1 MTTFVAKEQKY
12 MNQTE
17 QAPNVESILK
27 AIRSLPEKD
36 LLYLLSKLFEQSP
49 MLSPSLDSFVGENKF
64 TDGVVC
70 PYCGKKHVRRNG
82 HRKDGA
88 QKYMCAECG
97 KSFVARTNTITAGSR
112 KPLEIWKKYIDCMV
126 NELPIRKAAEECG
139 MAASTSFAWRHKIL
153 DVLRSMSEGVTLSG
167 ITESDDTYFP
177 LSFKGNHQ
185 KSKDFDMGRP
195 ARKRGG
201 DGISKGLSDDLVC
214 VPCAV
219 DRKGNSVAEVSNLGE
234 CSASDLDNVLG
245 SKIADGSTFCTDGSK
260 AQRKFASSHGLECV
274 QIKGGKSKKGIFH
287 IQHINSYHSI
297 LKKFIENFNG
307 VSTKYL
313 NNYLAWNNFV
323 NYSKKTIQEQKAVLL
338 NFALTKAK
346 RVTYDM
352 IPARPAVPL
361 LATAGKNQSLKL
373 T

>member
-1 MTTFVAKEQKY
+1 M
-12 MNQTE
+12 
-17 QAPNVESILK
+17 K
-27 AIRSLPEKD
+27 AIHSLSEKD

-49 MLSPSLDSFVGENKF
+49 VLSPSLNSFVGENKF
-64 TDGVVC
+64 IDGVVC

-112 KPLEIWKKYIDCMV
+112 KPLEIWKRYIDCMV

-153 DVLRSMSEGVTLSG
+153 DALRNMSDGVMLSG

-177 LSFKGNHQ
+177 LSYKGNHQ

-201 DGISKGLSDDLVC
+201 DGVSKGLSEDLVC

-234 CSASDLDNVLG
+234 
-245 SKIADGSTFCTDGSK
+245 
-260 AQRKFASSHGLECV
+260 
-274 QIKGGKSKKGIFH
+274 
-287 IQHINSYHSI
+287 
-297 LKKFIENFNG
+297 
-307 VSTKYL
+307 
-313 NNYLAWNNFV
+313 
-323 NYSKKTIQEQKAVLL
+323 
-338 NFALTKAK
+338 
-346 RVTYDM
+346 
-352 IPARPAVPL
+352 
-361 LATAGKNQSLKL
+361 
-373 T
+373 